1 LLPFLYQL
9 TVRPELEKSATQ
21 PIKMDNPKIAKLAT
35 QPIKMDNLVTQPV
48 KVNRLK
54 IHKPEALLDKT
65 LNRQR

>member
-1 LLPFLYQL
+1 
-9 TVRPELEKSATQ
+9 V
-21 PIKMDNPKIAKLAT
+21 DNPKIAKLAT

-65 LNRQR
+65 LNLQR